1 MKHSTCSVVIPTF
14 NRPQYLEMLL
24 SSLRNQCPVSVS
36 LEIIVVDDGSTPANR
51 KKCDMLRRRF
61 SVRLEVLPRN
71 RGMAVARNRGI
82 TLSRGEWILFLDD
95 DVTVNPGWY
104 RELSTRLPEL
114 DENIIGFEGAVFPSG
129 NGVWD
134 REVSNL
140 SGGAYLTSHLGIRRS
155 VLAKC
160 GMFDEAF
167 SSLGPYSEDHEF
179 AARLLQWGD
188 VPFLRDIAV
197 THGARTVS
205 LPRYLLS
212 APRRC
217 RQLLSCERYFYNKHP
232 DRYHFFRSRRT
243 FSGSLSSVLFR
254 NVVNDLR
261 RRTLSGLAA
270 HPLQTGVLIAGS
282 LIEQCSAWCIAVR
295 LLYIPKAKTFSNF
308 SRSIDLTKTGHLWSR
323 TSFTLDQLRLKRL
336 FCNSLTFRFLRKPVY
351 NAVPLLNTFSK
362 KTISRQP
369 KPYLRID
376 DFFLCNK
383 DAVIGCSLL
392 LKKRCIPFLAA
403 IPMNDLI
410 NPDNAPLITRIQE
423 CGGVIALHGF
433 THRGSFGPYQSELLQ
448 MSFPSIFKQY
458 RQLKKCR
465 HIGKSI
471 PKILVPPFNAIG
483 PGQIVTLS
491 HTFAVICGGPET
503 VRFTGQLF
511 GPVVLTSGALYFPSL
526 HPFYGSSRL
535 FLRNQ
540 IASFLQE
547 AHGPICLTTHLAD
560 EAADGFTGLSHFL
573 DRLPV
578 SMQPWNR
585 LY

>member
-1 MKHSTCSVVIPTF
+1 MKHVFCSVVIPTC
-14 NRPQYLEMLL
+14 NRPQYLEKLL
-24 SSLRNQCPVSVS
+24 CSLRKECPTLAPVQ
-36 LEIIVVDDGSTPANR
+36 IIVVDDGSTPTNT
-51 KKCDMLRRRF
+51 KKNGMHCRRF
-61 SVRLEVLPRN
+61 AVRLETLSHN
-71 RGMAVARNRGI
+71 SGMAVARNRGI
-82 TLSRGEWILFLDD
+82 SLCQGEWILFLDD

-104 RELSTRLPEL
+104 RKLSHRLLEL
-114 DENIIGFEGAVFPSG
+114 DKSIVGFEGTVFPSG

-167 SSLGPYSEDHEF
+167 STLGPYAEDHEF
-179 AARLLQWGD
+179 AARLLQWGR
-188 VPFLRDIAV
+188 VPFLEDVAV

-205 LPRYLLS
+205 LFRYIFS

-217 RQLLSCERYFYNKHP
+217 RQLLLCEQYFYDKHP
-232 DRYHFFRSRRT
+232 DRYHFFRTRRT
-243 FSGSLSSVLFR
+243 FLGTLSSVLLR

-261 RRTLSGLAA
+261 RRKLSGLVA
-270 HPLQTGVLIAGS
+270 HPLQTGALIAGS
-282 LIEQCSAWCIAVR
+282 FLEQCTAWLFTIKLLCIR
-295 LLYIPKAKTFSNF
+295 NAKMISSF
-308 SRSIDLTKTGHLWSR
+308 SRSIDLTKTGYLWSR
-323 TSFTLDQLRLKRL
+323 TSLTLDELRLKRL
-336 FCNSLTFRFLRKPVY
+336 YINTLTFRFLRKPVY
-351 NAVPLLNTFSK
+351 NALPVLASFSKETTSPLLK
-362 KTISRQP
+362 L
-369 KPYLRID
+369 YLRID

-383 DAVIGCSLL
+383 DAISRCSLL
-392 LKKRCIPFLAA
+392 LKNRGVPFLAA

-410 NPDNAPLITRIQE
+410 NPDNAPLIALIRQ
-423 CGGVIALHGF
+423 CGGAVALHGF
-433 THRGSFGPYQSELLQ
+433 THRGTFGPYPSELLQ
-448 MSFPSIFKQY
+448 MSFPAIFEQLQ
-458 RQLKKCR
+458 QLKECT
-465 HIGKSI
+465 HIRNHI

-483 PGQIVTLS
+483 PGQVITLS
-491 HTFAVICGGPET
+491 RYFPVICGGPET

-511 GPVVLTSGALYFPSL
+511 GPVVLDNGAYYFPSL

-540 IASFLQE
+540 IVSFLQK
-547 AHGPICLTTHLAD
+547 AHGPVCLTTHLAD
-560 EAADGFTGLSHFL
+560 EAADDFTGLSRFL